1 MSEDN
6 KFKKAWN
13 GLNKAADKV
22 NPIINKTAD
31 VFNKGTDKANKAMNK
46 SSKKAVDKLND
57 ANHRA
62 KGQKKIKCPR
72 CKSLDVDF
80 LENDRKGFSIGKAIG
95 GSALG
100 GAIGSLAGFAGK
112 KGKKSHWRCNDCGTT
127 FKK

>member
-1 MSEDN
+1 MSKDN
-6 KFKKAWN
+6 KFKKAWD
-13 GLNKAADKV
+13 GLNKAADTV

-31 VFNKGTDKANKAMNK
+31 AFNKGADKTNKSINK
-46 SSKKAVDKLND
+46 SSKQSVEKLND
-57 ANHRA
+57 ASARA

-80 LENDRKGFSIGKAIG
+80 LENDKKSFSIGKAIG

-100 GAIGSLAGFAGK
+100 GPIGSLAGFFGK
-112 KGKKSHWRCNDCGTT
+112 KGKKDHWRCNDCGTT